1 LITDRKRYF
10 DTFSVSELWQMRHM
24 SNLYI
29 FPLILPRNII
39 SNNALAPMLIII
51 VRVSLYLH
59 VSSPDS
65 VCCLYALHRGDEKA
79 I

>member
-1 LITDRKRYF
+1 
-10 DTFSVSELWQMRHM
+10 M

-39 SNNALAPMLIII
+39 SNNALTLMLIIII
-51 VRVSLYLH
+51 VRVLLYLP

-65 VCCLYALHRGDEKA
+65 ECCLFALHRGDEKGV
-79 I
+79 

>member
-1 LITDRKRYF
+1 LITDRSRYI
-10 DTFSVSELWQMRHM
+10 DTFSVSELRQM

-39 SNNALAPMLIII
+39 SNNALTLMLIII
-51 VRVSLYLH
+51 VRVSLYLP

-65 VCCLYALHRGDEKA
+65 ECCLFALHRGDEKGV
-79 I
+79 